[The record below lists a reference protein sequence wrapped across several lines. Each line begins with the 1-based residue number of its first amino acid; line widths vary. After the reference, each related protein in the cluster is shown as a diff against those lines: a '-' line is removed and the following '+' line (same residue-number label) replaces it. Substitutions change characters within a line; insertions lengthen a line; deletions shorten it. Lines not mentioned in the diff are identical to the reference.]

1 MSEELLKKIAELE
14 AQLKQKDEQLVK
26 VVQKNKQLEKDCE
39 PSSSIKKKLSNKK
52 QIEDYLF
59 LYDLFLDILGV
70 SNWSE
75 LKNLYGRDEHRKIGI
90 VLDKI
95 KHFSK
100 EQIEE
105 IVEKV
110 NDYESELKT
119 RYKDEQFEYTDYQTF
134 SVLFSEMFLSFK
146 DEIIELSLIHI

>member
-134 SVLFSEMFLSFK
+134 SVLFSEMFF
-146 DEIIELSLIHI
+146 IFQR

>member
-39 PSSSIKKKLSNKK
+39 PSSPIKKKLSNKK

-70 SNWSE
+70 SSWSE

-90 VLDKI
+90 VLDNI

-100 EQIEE
+100 EQLEE

-110 NDYESELKT
+110 N
-119 RYKDEQFEYTDYQTF
+119 EYDG
-134 SVLFSEMFLSFK
+134 SRK
-146 DEIIELSLIHI
+146 AD